1 MKQTWMAG
9 ILILACLLIGGCRT
23 ESERLANMA
32 DRTIEMQSKQN
43 STIART
49 REEMV
54 ELNRDIQSERK
65 ELNQGYKQLEN
76 DRRDL
81 HQMRRTELAWA
92 ESFQFMAIV
101 IAASMPLFLCAYL
114 IWASTRNT
122 QDAELVNEVLM
133 QELVAKQ
140 PRLIAGPNRPA
151 IEHQPNHNAGEAEST
166 GNSNTQHEG
175 NN

>member
-9 ILILACLLIGGCRT
+9 ILILACLMIGGCGT
-23 ESERLANMA
+23 ESERLANLA
-32 DRTIEMQSKQN
+32 DRTIEMQSQQN
-43 STIART
+43 STIAKT
-49 REEMV
+49 TTEMV
-54 ELNRDIQSERK
+54 ELNREIQTERK
-65 ELNQGYKQLEN
+65 ELTQGYKQLEN

-81 HQMRRTELAWA
+81 HQLRRSELAWA
-92 ESFQFMAIV
+92 ESFQSLAIT

-114 IWASTRNT
+114 VWASTRGAN
-122 QDAELVNEVLM
+122 DAELINEVLM

-151 IEHQPNHNAGEAEST
+151 IERHQRSVESERI
-166 GNSNTQHEG
+166 GNSNNQPER